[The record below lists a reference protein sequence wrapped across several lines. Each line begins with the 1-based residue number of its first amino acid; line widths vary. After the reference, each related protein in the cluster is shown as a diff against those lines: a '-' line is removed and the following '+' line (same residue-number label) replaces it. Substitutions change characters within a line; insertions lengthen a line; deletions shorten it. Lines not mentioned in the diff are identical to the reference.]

1 MTKQMDFNVGDKIKF
16 VGNAAFGGI
25 KKGSTGVI
33 KRDFG
38 DAVLIKLAKVVGDYK
53 SSTYY
58 LSLVDDES
66 DSMKVVGK
74 DSSVN
79 NDRHNIGDDLRGEKL
94 AIGQYQDHINST
106 SDPEIR
112 SKLDEIKKEEEHHA
126 EELTDLLSQKCPN
139 K

>member
-1 MTKQMDFNVGDKIKF
+1 VTKQMDFNVGDKIKF

>member
-1 MTKQMDFNVGDKIKF
+1 MDFNVGDKIKF